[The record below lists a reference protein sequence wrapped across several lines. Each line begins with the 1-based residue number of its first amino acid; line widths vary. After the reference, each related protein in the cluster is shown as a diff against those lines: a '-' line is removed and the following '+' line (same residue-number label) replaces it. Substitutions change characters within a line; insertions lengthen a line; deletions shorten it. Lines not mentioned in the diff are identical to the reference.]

1 MSESQRPDPPLSDPV
16 LDAAWK
22 AHSTELPPP
31 RIDAAILAAA
41 HREARARPRAIG
53 DDDEFA
59 EARAPS
65 RAWWGFAAA
74 ATIGAIAF
82 GVVQM
87 APPPAPPDA
96 PVAASDVPAA
106 PVPER
111 RKEPP
116 STLPV
121 PKAASEAAP
130 PAIPATPVAPAAKPT
145 VQREPSRERQATPPS
160 PAADKLTAVAPAS
173 VPPTGQVVRTT
184 APAQEPALASNA
196 GPAPAAPEAFPAEPE
211 RKQES
216 DPVAQDRGNARALAK
231 ESAALAPATPSPKA
245 VTAPAAGAA
254 MARTDAA
261 AARADGKRRDEAA
274 ATPPLAPDAW
284 VKKIVALMDT
294 GRRDDA
300 ARELRAFRNAYPDAD
315 SRLPPSLRDWAAT
328 VRRDP

>member
-1 MSESQRPDPPLSDPV
+1 MSESQRPDPPLRDPV
-16 LDAAWK
+16 LDAVWK

-65 RAWWGFAAA
+65 HAWWGFAAA

-87 APPPAPPDA
+87 APPPAPPDV

-106 PVPER
+106 PAPER

-116 STLPV
+116 SATPA

-130 PAIPATPVAPAAKPT
+130 PATPAAPT
-145 VQREPSRERQATPPS
+145 AKVSVQREPSRERQTTPPS
-160 PAADKLTAVAPAS
+160 AAADKLTATAPSSAPS
-173 VPPTGQVVRTT
+173 TGQVVRKP
-184 APAQEPALASNA
+184 APAQEPVVASNA
-196 GPAPAAPEAFPAEPE
+196 GPAPAAPRAFPAEPE
-211 RKQES
+211 SKQET
-216 DPVAQDRGNARALAK
+216 DAIAQDRGNARALAK
-231 ESAALAPATPSPKA
+231 ESAALAPAMPSPKA

-254 MARTDAA
+254 MARVDESS
-261 AARADGKRRDEAA
+261 ARADGKRRDEAA

-284 VKKIVALMDT
+284 VTKIVALMNA
-294 GRRDDA
+294 GLRDDA

-315 SRLPPSLRDWAAT
+315 NRLPLSLRDWAAT
-328 VRRDP
+328 VKRDP